1 MNSRL
6 ERLKVT
12 IAKCEKIEEIF
23 AKQGICGLEPTH
35 YDDVIAGFDTP
46 ARSGFLLGWDLVV
59 KGSAGHRENL
69 LGREPTCIEI
79 SLSGGERGDRLTIIS
94 YLPETRSWTVEGS
107 TDIGLE
113 GTLAV
118 RNLAADCRL
127 SAGETRQIGEDEAM
141 KIIATLAAFYKNQP
155 VG

>member
-23 AKQGICGLEPTH
+23 AKHRVRGTEPTH

-46 ARSGFLLGWDLVV
+46 ARSGFLLRWDLVV

-79 SLSGGERGDRLTIIS
+79 SLSGGERGDRLIILS
-94 YLPETRSWTVEGS
+94 YLPETRGWTIEGS
-107 TDIGLE
+107 TDIGLD
-113 GTLAV
+113 GIPAI

-127 SAGETRQIGEDEAM
+127 SAGEERQIGEDEAM
-141 KIIATLAAFYKNQP
+141 KIIATLAVFYKSQP

>member
-12 IAKCEKIEEIF
+12 IEKCEKIEEIF
-23 AKQGICGLEPTH
+23 TRQHVRGTEPKH
-35 YDDVIAGFDTP
+35 YDDVIAGFDAP

-59 KGSAGHRENL
+59 KGSAGHREDL

-79 SLSGGERGDRLTIIS
+79 SLSGGERGDRLIIIS
-94 YLPETRSWTVEGS
+94 YLPETRGWTVEGS
-107 TDIGLE
+107 TDIGLD
-113 GTLAV
+113 GTPAV

-141 KIIATLAAFYKNQP
+141 KIIATICAFYRAQP
-155 VG
+155 V